1 MQSLQSFENLDYKI
15 KMALAPAI
23 TASFEDLN
31 GYVNS
36 FCRKYSIDIQQ
47 FNGGIHQFVPENQ
60 M

>member
-1 MQSLQSFENLDYKI
+1 
-15 KMALAPAI
+15 MALAPAI
-23 TASFEDLN
+23 IASFEDLN